1 MTYDFELITETLHF
15 KEDDEGKNVLVN
27 IINSGH
33 SDINKNFSL
42 CLNVVNEDGMEV
54 RANLNGKECVSVT
67 INNTNC
73 E

>member
-1 MTYDFELITETLHF
+1 MTDDFELITETLHF
-15 KEDDEGKNVLVN
+15 EADNKEKNVLVN
-27 IINSGH
+27 IMNSGH

-42 CLNVVNEDGMEV
+42 CLSEDGIEV
-54 RANLNGKECVSVT
+54 RANLTGRKCISVT

>member
-1 MTYDFELITETLHF
+1 MTHDFELITETLHF
-15 KEDDEGKNVLVN
+15 KEDDEEKNVLVN

-42 CLNVVNEDGMEV
+42 CLSVANEDGMEV
-54 RANLNGKECVSVT
+54 RANLAGRKYISVT